1 MAVDVTTEI
10 VTHRPVAD
18 VAAYAGDPTNAPQW
32 YTNIR
37 TVEVR
42 TPPPLAQG
50 SQIAFVATFLGR
62 TLSYTYEV
70 IELVAGERLT
80 MRTAEGPFPMVTTYG
95 WTSLAPDQTRMTLR
109 NTGTPSGFATVASPL
124 IAASMRHAMTKDL
137 VALKRILEHR

>member
-10 VTHRPVAD
+10 VIQRPVAD

-37 TVEVR
+37 SVEVK

-70 IELVAGERLT
+70 IELVTSGR
-80 MRTAEGPFPMVTTYG
+80 
-95 WTSLAPDQTRMTLR
+95 WTVPVRRGRS
-109 NTGTPSGFATVASPL
+109 
-124 IAASMRHAMTKDL
+124 
-137 VALKRILEHR
+137 

>member
-10 VTHRPVAD
+10 VIHRPVAD
-18 VAAYAGDPTNAPQW
+18 VAAYAGNPTNAPQW

-37 TVEVR
+37 TVEVKA
-42 TPPPLAQG
+42 PPPLAQG

-70 IELVAGERLT
+70 VELVAGERLT
-80 MRTAEGPFPMVTTYG
+80 MRTAEGPFPMVTTYT

-109 NTGTPSGFATVASPL
+109 NTGTPSGFATIATPL
-124 IAASMRHAMTKDL
+124 IAASMRHAMRKDL
-137 VALKRILEHR
+137 IALQRILEHR

>member
-10 VTHRPVAD
+10 VIHRPVAQ

-37 TVEVR
+37 TVNLK
-42 TPPPLAQG
+42 TPPPLTQG
-50 SQIAFVATFLGR
+50 SQIGFVATFLGR

-70 IELVAGERLT
+70 VELVAGERLT
-80 MRTAEGPFPMVTTYG
+80 MRTAEGPFPMVTTYT

-109 NTGTPSGFATVASPL
+109 NTGTPSGFATIAAPL
-124 IAASMRHAMTKDL
+124 IAASMRHAMRKDL
-137 VALKRILEHR
+137 VALQRILEDR

>member
-10 VTHRPVAD
+10 VIHRPVAD

-37 TVEVR
+37 TVEVK
-42 TPPPLAQG
+42 TPPPLTQG

-70 IELVAGERLT
+70 VELVAGERLT
-80 MRTAEGPFPMVTTYG
+80 MRTAEGPFPMVTTYT

-109 NTGTPSGFATVASPL
+109 NTGTPSGFATLATPL
-124 IAASMRHAMTKDL
+124 IAASMRHAMRKDL
-137 VALKRILEHR
+137 IALQRILEHR